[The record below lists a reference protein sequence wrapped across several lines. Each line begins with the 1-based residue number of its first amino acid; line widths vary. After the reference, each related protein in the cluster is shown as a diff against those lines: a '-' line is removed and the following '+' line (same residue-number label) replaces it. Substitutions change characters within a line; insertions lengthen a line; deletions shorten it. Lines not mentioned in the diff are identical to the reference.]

1 MTTGDLVTWRPDKP
15 VTLSCLSVVFA
26 VVGVGVGVASSLVV
40 FGVVSACSTA
50 LSFNSLF
57 KPHVALLLQTSPAP
71 ISRPRDRQPRRII
84 LPATPSPTGL
94 VQDCAFGSG
103 LAELAKNRGSA
114 WGRFTENI
122 ANWFWRIGSTTAEV
136 EVEIG

>member
-1 MTTGDLVTWRPDKP
+1 MTTGDLVTWRPGKP

-40 FGVVSACSTA
+40 FGVVVLVGPPPVFDSV
-50 LSFNSLF
+50 F
-57 KPHVALLLQTSPAP
+57 KPHVALLLQVSPAP

-103 LAELAKNRGSA
+103 LAELAKKQGKCM
-114 WGRFTENI
+114 G
-122 ANWFWRIGSTTAEV
+122 
-136 EVEIG
+136 